1 MPLYKAFIKIF
12 LRRLPSIIAYFVIF
26 AVIAFIMGSSGEK
39 QSGFEATKLR
49 VAVFDMD
56 DTESSRALIKFISDN
71 HKLVGGLNDREQTLQ
86 DNLYYGIIDYAITI
100 DEGFEGK
107 LNAGEFDGLIT
118 TCKSQGSYG
127 TTFLDSQ
134 LEQYFKLVSV
144 RISSGDDAPQAC
156 IRANAL
162 SREHVKVKIAEA
174 SGGSTSKFGYFTQYL
189 AYIFICVTIMGVTPC
204 LMRLQA
210 EDLRKRVICSPVP
223 PASRTVQMTLGSFT
237 IIGGIWLAFMMLAA
251 SAYGSEM
258 FTRNGL
264 LCILNSL
271 CYIIMAAGITLVV
284 SQFSVSDNVLSM
296 ISNVI
301 SLGMSFLCGVFV
313 PQQYLGSGVLKAA
326 HALPA
331 YWYIRANDML
341 CGFSE
346 KPFSMS
352 LYITCT
358 GVQLGFA
365 AALFI
370 AAGVIS
376 AKKKR

>member
-1 MPLYKAFIKIF
+1 MQLYNAFIKIF

-26 AVIAFIMGSSGEK
+26 VVIAFIMGSSGE
-39 QSGFEATKLR
+39 QQAGFEATKLR

-71 HKLVGGLNDREQTLQ
+71 HELVGGLDDREQTIQ

-100 DEGFEGK
+100 DKGFEQK
-107 LNAGEFDGLIT
+107 LEAEEFDGLIT

-127 TTFLDSQ
+127 ATFLDGQ
-134 LEQYFKLVSV
+134 LEQYFKLISV

-162 SREHVKVKIAEA
+162 SRSHVKVKTAES
-174 SGGSTSKFGYFTQYL
+174 SGSGISKFGYFTQYL

-204 LMRLQA
+204 LMRLSS
-210 EDLRKRVICSPVP
+210 EDLRKRVLCAPVS
-223 PASRTVQMTLGSFT
+223 PASRTLQMALGSFT
-237 IIGGIWLAFMMLAA
+237 VIGGIWLAFMAA
-251 SAYGSEM
+251 AAAAYGGEM
-258 FTRNGL
+258 FTKNGM
-264 LCILNSL
+264 LCMLNSL
-271 CYIIMAAGITLVV
+271 CYIIMAAGISLVV
-284 SQFSVSDNVLSM
+284 SQFDVSDNVLSM

-331 YWYIRANDML
+331 YWYVRANDML
-341 CGFSE
+341 CGFSDQ
-346 KPFSMS
+346 PFSGS
-352 LYITCT
+352 LYITCI

-370 AAGVIS
+370 AAGVIG
-376 AKKKR
+376 ARKKR